1 MANQRNTES
10 LAALRETLQ
19 GRTNFFLVD
28 YQGLTSEGLGALR
41 KELRQNGAKLVV
53 AKNTLINIALKDGG
67 FDFANVLHGPSA
79 LVLVQDDPVGA
90 AKALT
95 EFAKKN
101 DKGIPAAKGG
111 VLDGAQISAKQLEAV
126 ANLPSKDVL
135 RAELVGVLQA
145 PLSELVG
152 VLGGKLQEFVGILDA
167 KVQKES

>member
-1 MANQRNTES
+1 MANQRNTAS
-10 LAALRETLQ
+10 LASLRESLQ
-19 GRTNFFLVD
+19 GRQNFFLVD

-41 KELRQNGAKLVV
+41 KELRHSGAKLVV
-53 AKNTLINIALKDGG
+53 AKNTLINLALKDGG
-67 FDFANVLHGPSA
+67 FDFANLLKGPSA
-79 LVLVQDDPVGA
+79 LVLVQDDPVAA
-90 AKALT
+90 AKVLS

-101 DKGIPAAKGG
+101 DKGIPNAKGG
-111 VLDGAQISAKQLEAV
+111 VLDGAKIDAKQLQTV

-145 PLSELVG
+145 PLAELVG